1 MIPFFKYDMYD
12 LKRGINKDNE
22 HWFINKWRS
31 FFQILQIF
39 YLPFTCQWPVV
50 SNLTLCTKTKNF
62 N

>member
-1 MIPFFKYDMYD
+1 MYD